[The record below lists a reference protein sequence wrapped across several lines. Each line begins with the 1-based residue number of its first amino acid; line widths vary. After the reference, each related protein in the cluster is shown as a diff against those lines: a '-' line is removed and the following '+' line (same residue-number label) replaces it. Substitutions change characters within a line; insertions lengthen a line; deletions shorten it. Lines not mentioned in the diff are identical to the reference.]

1 MFRRL
6 FGVVPALLSLSR
18 TRRVRESDL
27 LLPPSPPLP
36 PLAEAVTRRNVEL
49 PLPGGAAGRALRG
62 WYLERPGNLRTLIYF
77 PGNQESLLRIAW
89 RLHWMADNL
98 DVNVLAFDYRGY
110 GFSDGRATLG
120 TIAYDGAVIYDH
132 LEEVQPE
139 GAGLP
144 VIYGRSIGSLAA
156 IETAVSRPV
165 AGLILEGAPSAASDV
180 IPSWRKM
187 APWYLRWLLRVRPDP
202 ALAARRPQPIDRIGD
217 LRAPLLAL
225 HAGEDRI
232 VPPVFGRRLFDA
244 AGSKD
249 KRWCPVPGATHN
261 SLRIDRDPALGC
273 LREFLQR

>member
-180 IPSWRKM
+180 IPSWRGRWRPGTCAGCCAFARTLPWPRG
-187 APWYLRWLLRVRPDP
+187 APSPSI
-202 ALAARRPQPIDRIGD
+202 ALAIF
-217 LRAPLLAL
+217 AP
-225 HAGEDRI
+225 RCW
-232 VPPVFGRRLFDA
+232 P
-244 AGSKD
+244 
-249 KRWCPVPGATHN
+249 CT
-261 SLRIDRDPALGC
+261 PAKIASC
-273 LREFLQR
+273 LRCSAVVSSTRPVRKTSAGARFPGLPTTPCGSIAIRRWVA